1 MSKLPTG
8 IVTFILTDVEG
19 STRLWEAHPGAMRK
33 AVSRHHEIVHQA
45 IERTGGVR
53 PQDQGEGDSVVGAF
67 AKATDAIACALDIQL
82 MLLKEPWPE
91 EAPIRVRIGI
101 HAGEIELRDERN
113 YYGPT
118 INRCARI
125 RAIAH
130 GGQTLVSRATEQLL
144 HQSLPTGSHLRDL
157 GPQRLKDLSEPE
169 HVFQL
174 CHPDLVDEFPPPRS
188 MQVLPNNLPVQLT
201 SFVGRDP
208 EMAEVGTL
216 LTTSRLVT
224 LAGAAGC
231 GKTRLALQ
239 VAAEKIDEFE
249 DGAWFVDLAPVTDP
263 ALVPHTTA
271 DAIGVKEEPRR
282 SILETLIEY
291 VRKRRILLLLDNC
304 EHVLSACTDLAADLL
319 KSCPNLVIMTT
330 SREPLGVPG
339 ETSWRVPSLPI
350 PDAAHSRTLDELTQ
364 FDSARLFLDRA
375 LARSP
380 DLQLDTNE
388 AAAVGQICRRLD
400 GIPLAIELAAA
411 HTDVLTCEQIDSML
425 DDHFRILTGGARTA
439 LERQQTMLAAVGW
452 SYDLLTEHEQVLL
465 RRLSVF
471 VGGFTLEAT
480 EEICAGGPFDTPQ
493 IFGLL
498 SSLVRKSLVVSE
510 KRPHAAR
517 YRLLETI
524 RQYAR
529 DRLHESGEGAPLRTR
544 HRDWY
549 LALAE
554 RAAPELLQGGKQ
566 AEWLELLEEEH
577 DNLRAALEWSAA
589 DADPQPV
596 ARLASALDLFW
607 RIRGYAG
614 EGRRWLSQA
623 LERSD
628 VLPPALRAEALTSAG
643 LLAWA
648 HHDHKAAR
656 PFLDEALSIG
666 RSTSDES
673 GMAQTLHVL
682 GNVAISLGDSNE
694 ARTFW
699 EESLEIRQR
708 LGDQRGAGSI
718 LHNLAALA
726 YAAGDLDGARQ
737 SFEDALAIN
746 REVGN
751 RYGEAVTLLN
761 LGELS
766 LQQAEYAPA
775 RVRFEE
781 ALAIARELGA
791 RNEMVHNLGILGDID
806 FIQGHYEAAL
816 NRWEEAAQHAHEM
829 EWVEAETHIRGALAY
844 LAGNYEEGKLLYEKS
859 AAVSRE
865 SGEENRVAESVLWAA
880 YCAEAEG
887 GLVEAR
893 SHFEESLSILRPLAG
908 HGGSDALNGLGRL
921 ARAEGDYRQAEALHC
936 ESLPLSQKLGDSKE
950 LASALEGLGAAAAG
964 LVEFERAA
972 RLYGAAEHLREVI
985 GAVIYPHLRAAHEAS
1000 VESVKAAMSAEAFQA
1015 AWEAGRSMS
1024 LEESI
1029 EYASK
1034 QDS

>member
-19 STRLWEAHPGAMRK
+19 STRLWEAHPDAMRK

-45 IERTGGVR
+45 IERARGVR
-53 PQDQGEGDSVVGAF
+53 PEDQGEGDSVVGAF
-67 AKATDAIACALDIQL
+67 ARATDAIACALDIQL
-82 MLLKEPWPE
+82 ALLKEPWPE
-91 EAPIRVRIGI
+91 AAPIRVRIGI

-118 INRCARI
+118 INRCARL

-130 GGQTLVSRATEQLL
+130 GGQTLVSRATEQLVRE
-144 HQSLPTGSHLRDL
+144 SLPTGSHLRDL

-201 SFVGRDP
+201 SFVGRDS

-249 DGAWFVDLAPVTDP
+249 DGVWFVDLAPVTDP

-282 SILETLIEY
+282 SILETLTEHLK
-291 VRKRRILLLLDNC
+291 KRRLLLVLDNC
-304 EHVLSACTDLAADLL
+304 EHVLSACTDLAAALL

-339 ETSWRVPSLPI
+339 ETSWRVPSLPT
-350 PDAAHSRTLDELTQ
+350 PDVAHSRTLDELTQ

-375 LARSP
+375 LASSP
-380 DLQLDTNE
+380 DLKVDTNE

-554 RAAPELLQGGKQ
+554 RAEPELLQGGNQ
-566 AEWLELLEEEH
+566 AEWLARLEEEH

-589 DADPQPV
+589 DEDPEPV
-596 ARLASALDLFW
+596 VRLAGALWRFW
-607 RIRGYAG
+607 YIRGYAG

-623 LERSD
+623 LERSQ
-628 VLPPALRAEALTSAG
+628 VLPPTVRAKALNAAG
-643 LLAWA
+643 ALAWVD
-648 HHDHKAAR
+648 HDHKAAR
-656 PFLDEALSIG
+656 PLLAEALSIYRDIG
-666 RSTSDES
+666 DELGLS
-673 GMAQTLHVL
+673 RTLNVL
-682 GNVAISLGDSNE
+682 GSVAIALGDSNE
-694 ARTFW
+694 ARTLYG
-699 EESLEIRQR
+699 EALENRR
-708 LGDQRGAGSI
+708 RVDDHSGAAVI
-718 LHNLAALA
+718 LVNLAYLA
-726 YAAGDLDGARQ
+726 TSEGDLDGARK
-737 SFEDALAIN
+737 SFEEALVIF
-746 REVGN
+746 RQVGN
-751 RYGEAVTLLN
+751 RLVELTTVFN
-761 LGELS
+761 LGGLS
-766 LQQAEYAPA
+766 MQQSEYAPA
-775 RVRFEE
+775 RVLTEE
-781 ALAIARELGA
+781 ALAIARELGV
-791 RNEMVHNLGILGDID
+791 RQNLWEVVERL
-806 FIQGHYEAAL
+806 AAL
-816 NRWEEAAQHAHEM
+816 ALTQGDYEEARHRWEESAQIAHETN
-829 EWVEAETHIRGALAY
+829 EGFGEKFTRGLLAY
-844 LAGNYEEGKLLYEKS
+844 LAGNYEGGRQLLET
-859 AAVSRE
+859 AAEISRE
-865 SGEENRVAESVLWAA
+865 SGEKHFVAISLLWAA
-880 YCAEAEG
+880 QCAEAEG
-887 GLVEAR
+887 DLVGAR
-893 SHFEESLSILRPLAG
+893 AHFEESLSILRGLAS
-908 HGGSDALNGLGRL
+908 GGVVPALNGLGRL
-921 ARAEGDYRQAEALHC
+921 ARAEGDYRQAEALHR
-936 ESLPLSQKLGDSKE
+936 EALPLSQMRGDRE
-950 LASALEGLGAAAAG
+950 GVAWALEGLGAAAAG
-964 LVEFERAA
+964 LGGFERAA
-972 RLYGAAEHLREVI
+972 RLYGAAEWLREVI
-985 GAVIYPHLRAAHEAS
+985 GAVIYPHLRAGHE
-1000 VESVKAAMSAEAFQA
+1000 ESVDSMRTAMSAEAFQE

-1024 LEESI
+1024 LEEAI